1 MEERL
6 NYGGQAIIE
15 GVMMR
20 GTQQVAMAVRTPEG
34 EIRVRDEPLNQAIYA
49 GPLARIP
56 VLRGLTSLWDALGLG
71 MQALFW
77 SAEVSAGEELEEGAL
92 QGVAGVAL
100 GAISLGLGIVL
111 FMVFPSLLVGWLP
124 LPLSPLAENVLEGL
138 VRIGIIVG
146 YIWAVGKME
155 DIERVFAYHGAEHK
169 TINAYEAGTPL
180 TVEDVRPYTTAHPRC
195 GTAFLLTVAVVS
207 ILVTAPLGRL
217 SMLGRVVSR
226 ILLLPLIAGLSYEFI
241 RFSARHA
248 DSRWL
253 RWMIRPN
260 LALQRLT
267 TREPDDGMVEVAIRA
282 LETVLEA
289 EASQDREASE

>member
-1 MEERL
+1 MAEEF

-20 GTQQVAMAVRTPEG
+20 GTQRVAMAVRTPEG
-34 EIRVRDEPLNQAIYA
+34 DIRVRNEPLNQAIYA

-56 VLRGLTSLWDALGLG
+56 VLRGLTTLWDALGLG

-77 SAEVSAGEELEEGAL
+77 SAEVSAGDELEEGVL
-92 QGVAGVAL
+92 EGPAGWGL
-100 GAISLGLGIVL
+100 GALSLGLGVVL

-124 LPLSPLAENVLEGL
+124 LPLSALAENLLEGL
-138 VRIGIIVG
+138 VRVGVIVG
-146 YIWAVGKME
+146 YIWAVGRME

-169 TINAYEAGTPL
+169 TINAYEAGAPL
-180 TVEDVRPYTTAHPRC
+180 TVEGVRSYTTAHPRC

-207 ILVTAPLGRL
+207 VVVMAPLGRL
-217 SMLGRVVSR
+217 TILGRVISR

-241 RFSARHA
+241 RFSARHM
-248 DSRWL
+248 DSPWL

-267 TREPDDGMVEVAIRA
+267 TREPDDGMVDVAVRA
-282 LETVLEA
+282 LRSVLEA
-289 EASQDREASE
+289 E

>member
-1 MEERL
+1 MEEEL

-34 EIRVRDEPLNQAIYA
+34 DIRVRNEPLNQAIYA
-49 GPLARIP
+49 GFLARIP
-56 VLRGLTSLWDALGLG
+56 VLRGLTLLWDALGLG

-92 QGVAGVAL
+92 EGPAGWGL
-100 GAISLGLGIVL
+100 GALSLGLGIVL

-124 LPLSPLAENVLEGL
+124 LPLSALAENLLEGL
-138 VRIGIIVG
+138 VRVGVIVG
-146 YIWAVGKME
+146 YIWAVGQME
-155 DIERVFAYHGAEHK
+155 DIQRVFAYHGAEHK

-180 TVEDVRPYTTAHPRC
+180 TVEDVRSYTTAHPRC

-207 ILVTAPLGRL
+207 IVVMAPLGRL
-217 SMLGRVVSR
+217 SILGRVISR
-226 ILLLPLIAGLSYEFI
+226 ILLLPLVAGLSYEFI

-248 DSRWL
+248 DSPWL

-267 TREPDDGMVEVAIRA
+267 TREPDDGMLEVAIRA
-282 LETVLEA
+282 LRTVLEEERTRKVLA
-289 EASQDREASE
+289 

>member
-1 MEERL
+1 MEEEL

-34 EIRVRDEPLNQAIYA
+34 DIRVRNEPLNQAIYA
-49 GPLARIP
+49 GFLARIP
-56 VLRGLTSLWDALGLG
+56 VLRGLTLLWDALGLG

-92 QGVAGVAL
+92 EGPAGWGL
-100 GAISLGLGIVL
+100 GALSLGLGIVL

-124 LPLSPLAENVLEGL
+124 LPLSALAENLLEGL
-138 VRIGIIVG
+138 VRVGVIVG
-146 YIWAVGKME
+146 YIWAVGQME
-155 DIERVFAYHGAEHK
+155 DIQRVFAYHGAEHK

-180 TVEDVRPYTTAHPRC
+180 TVEDVRSYTTAHPRC

-207 ILVTAPLGRL
+207 IVVMAPLGRL
-217 SMLGRVVSR
+217 SILGRVISR
-226 ILLLPLIAGLSYEFI
+226 ILLLPLVAGLSYEFI

-248 DSRWL
+248 DSPWL

-267 TREPDDGMVEVAIRA
+267 TREPDDGMLEVAIRA
-282 LETVLEA
+282 LRTVLEEERTRKELA
-289 EASQDREASE
+289 